1 MSWSSLP
8 TLSTRSRLIGGISAF
23 PFEVLVEVWREP
35 DGGVE
40 AAGDEVGGRFG
51 FEFVL
56 GVRESR
62 LAAVEHE
69 RWSHWQRYLHDQCS
83 HAEDGSL
90 IIPRELAERWTRQ
103 ATTDYID
110 LSETEKSSDREQVR
124 EYLRVLA
131 RHLD

>member
-1 MSWSSLP
+1 MLARRDGRQLRFLCVAIEP
-8 TLSTRSRLIGGISAF
+8 AAD
-23 PFEVLVEVWREP
+23 PRELN
-35 DGGVE
+35 GGVE

-69 RWSHWQRYLHDQCS
+69 RWSHWQRYLHDQCA

>member
-1 MSWSSLP
+1 VSWVSTTGTSPLEVDSDVSDDIDADGTHDADAGLP
-8 TLSTRSRLIGGISAF
+8 PQLRIHALL
-23 PFEVLVEVWREP
+23 E
-35 DGGVE
+35 D
-40 AAGDEVGGRFG
+40 
-51 FEFVL
+51 
-56 GVRESR
+56 